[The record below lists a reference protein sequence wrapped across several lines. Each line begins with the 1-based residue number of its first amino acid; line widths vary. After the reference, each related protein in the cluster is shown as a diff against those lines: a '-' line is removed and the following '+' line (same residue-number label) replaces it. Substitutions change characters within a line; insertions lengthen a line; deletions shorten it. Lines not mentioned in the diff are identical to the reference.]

1 MLQNCAMNTIFKEK
15 MIMKFQDNVIKEYLK
30 NVYFVTGTACGG
42 KTTTTKALAKK
53 YNIPVY
59 VIDEQFTIHQLKSDK
74 EHQPNMNR
82 EFKDADEFFG
92 RSVEEYQNWLLGN
105 SREQLDYILL
115 DLIRLSQDRIILCD
129 LHNSF
134 SELVKITDPSR
145 MAFLIKEPKEIVEEY
160 QNRPDHQPFCS
171 FIHSA
176 TDYEKAKKT
185 CNDTLYGLNI
195 EYYNF
200 IRNSDYFWIDRAD
213 NRTVDEV
220 VELVEEHFGWNQPKN
235 LEILKVNPGTELSQ
249 ELLQFIENCS
259 WNEVKEHVSDL
270 VRNARF
276 TDWETMFV
284 AKADGKIIGMTS
296 VMKEDYYDLPDVY
309 PWVSTVFV
317 SEEYRGH
324 RVSEKMISFA
334 NEYLRQQGFR
344 KSYIPSNHV
353 GLYEHY
359 GYTYCGEITNYGG
372 GQEHLFVKEI

>member
-1 MLQNCAMNTIFKEK
+1 
-15 MIMKFQDNVIKEYLK
+15 
-30 NVYFVTGTACGG
+30 
-42 KTTTTKALAKK
+42 
-53 YNIPVY
+53 
-59 VIDEQFTIHQLKSDK
+59 
-74 EHQPNMNR
+74 
-82 EFKDADEFFG
+82 
-92 RSVEEYQNWLLGN
+92 
-105 SREQLDYILL
+105 
-115 DLIRLSQDRIILCD
+115 
-129 LHNSF
+129 
-134 SELVKITDPSR
+134 

-259 WNEVKEHVSDL
+259 WNEVKEHVSDF

-353 GLYEHY
+353 GLTSTTDIPTAERLP
-359 GYTYCGEITNYGG
+359 TTAADRSICS
-372 GQEHLFVKEI
+372 